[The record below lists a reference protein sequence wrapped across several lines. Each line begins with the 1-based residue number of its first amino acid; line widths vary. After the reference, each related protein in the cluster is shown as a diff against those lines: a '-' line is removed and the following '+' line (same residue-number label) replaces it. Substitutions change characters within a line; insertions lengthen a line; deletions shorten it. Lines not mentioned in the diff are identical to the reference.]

1 MSSWQHG
8 ATFLAF
14 ALIAAIIVFAGHHNH
29 AGVAS
34 QGDAKVAVV
43 EK

>member
-14 ALIAAIIVFAGHHNH
+14 ALVAAIIVFAGHHH
-29 AGVAS
+29 HGGVAS
-34 QGDAKVAVV
+34 QRDAEVAVV